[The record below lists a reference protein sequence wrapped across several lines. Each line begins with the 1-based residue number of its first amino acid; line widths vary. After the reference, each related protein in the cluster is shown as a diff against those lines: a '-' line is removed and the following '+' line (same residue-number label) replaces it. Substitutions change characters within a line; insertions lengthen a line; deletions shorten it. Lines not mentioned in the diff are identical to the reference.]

1 MVSLQ
6 GRRILRGGA
15 LPPALLCAA
24 VALALVFAPRRAW
37 LPSLVTLTIT
47 TVVLAALPI
56 PREWLEGVFLGCWA
70 SVAATAVTVHVPRGI
85 TASSAVGL
93 SFNAG
98 LWSGAEVALAG
109 SRLDIAK
116 ALACA
121 LLLFPAACI
130 VDWRAPI
137 IVKVVASWLGAV
149 AILAATLQFL
159 PVTPGYLPDHLD

>member
-1 MVSLQ
+1 M
-6 GRRILRGGA
+6 RGGV

-24 VALALVFAPRRAW
+24 VGLALAFAPRRAW
-37 LPSLVTLTIT
+37 LPSLVTLTTT

-56 PREWLEGVFLGCWA
+56 PGEWLEGVFLGCWA
-70 SVAATAVTVHVPRGI
+70 SMAATAAAVHLPRGM
-85 TASSAVGL
+85 TASGAVGL

-109 SRLDIAK
+109 SRPDIGK
-116 ALACA
+116 VLCCV
-121 LLLFPAACI
+121 LLLIPALFI
-130 VDWRAPI
+130 VRRHAPI
-137 IVKVVASWLGAV
+137 IVKVVASWLIAV